1 MSDNLLDC
9 FIKVAPYI
17 NELTLSDL
25 AVAVTDTE
33 KYVYYQP
40 GETLDHQVDSGT
52 FLKENSL
59 VMKAMN
65 GKKRVVTRVD
75 NKDLFGV
82 KYIGIAIPIIEN
94 NEVLGSV
101 FFGESTARQ
110 DALREMADELAANTE
125 DLSASSEEIA
135 AQAQQL
141 SALLGEL
148 ENYSDQSYKE
158 MENIGEV
165 SEFINDISSRTNMLG
180 INAAIEVARVGAEGA
195 GFGVVADEI
204 RDLSNQSSESVED
217 IKQIL
222 DSLETK
228 SLDIKNSANS
238 ANNVAE
244 EQAKVLE
251 NIASATEE
259 IKMQIDE
266 LADMA
271 DDLIKDS
278 KGGKCS

>member
-52 FLKENSL
+52 LLKENSL

-180 INAAIEVARVGAEGA
+180 INAAIEAARVGAEGA

-251 NIASATEE
+251 NIAAATEE
-259 IKMQIDE
+259 IKMQVDE

-271 DDLIKDS
+271 DNLITDS
-278 KGGKCS
+278 KGG

>member
-1 MSDNLLDC
+1 LLDS
-9 FIKVAPYI
+9 FIKIAPFI
-17 NELTLSDL
+17 NKLTLSDI
-25 AVAVTDTE
+25 AVAVTDRE
-33 KYVYYQP
+33 KYLYYQP
-40 GETLDHQVDSGT
+40 GESLDHQVDSGT
-52 FLKENSL
+52 LLKDDSI
-59 VMKAMN
+59 VMKAM
-65 GKKRVVTRVD
+65 KKRKRVVTRVD
-75 NKDLFGV
+75 NINLFGV
-82 KYIGIAIPIIEN
+82 RYIGIAVPVFEN
-94 NEVLGSV
+94 NEVVGAV

-110 DALREMADELAANTE
+110 DSLREMADELAANTE

-148 ENYSDQSYKE
+148 ERYSDQSYQE

-165 SEFINDISSRTNMLG
+165 SEFISTISSKTNMLG
-180 INAAIEVARVGAEGA
+180 INAAIEAARVGAEGA

-204 RDLSNQSSESVED
+204 RNLSNQSSESVED
-217 IKQIL
+217 IQNL
-222 DSLETK
+222 LNSLEKK
-228 SLDIKNSANS
+228 SLEIKDSANS

-251 NIASATEE
+251 NIAASTEE

-266 LADMA
+266 LAEMA

-278 KGGKCS
+278 KEAKNVS

>member
-52 FLKENSL
+52 LLKENSL

-180 INAAIEVARVGAEGA
+180 INAAIEAARVGAEGA

-204 RDLSNQSSESVED
+204 RDLSNKSSESVED
-217 IKQIL
+217 IKEIL

-251 NIASATEE
+251 NIAAATEE
-259 IKMQIDE
+259 IKMQVDE

-271 DDLIKDS
+271 DNLITDS
-278 KGGKCS
+278 KGGKK

>member
-1 MSDNLLDC
+1 
-9 FIKVAPYI
+9 
-17 NELTLSDL
+17 
-25 AVAVTDTE
+25 
-33 KYVYYQP
+33 
-40 GETLDHQVDSGT
+40 
-52 FLKENSL
+52 
-59 VMKAMN
+59 
-65 GKKRVVTRVD
+65 
-75 NKDLFGV
+75 
-82 KYIGIAIPIIEN
+82 
-94 NEVLGSV
+94 
-101 FFGESTARQ
+101 
-110 DALREMADELAANTE
+110 
-125 DLSASSEEIA
+125 
-135 AQAQQL
+135 
-141 SALLGEL
+141 
-148 ENYSDQSYKE
+148 

-180 INAAIEVARVGAEGA
+180 INAAIEAARVGAEGA

-251 NIASATEE
+251 NIAAATEE
-259 IKMQIDE
+259 IKMQVDE

-271 DDLIKDS
+271 DNLITDS
-278 KGGKCS
+278 KGG

>member
-1 MSDNLLDC
+1 MSDNLLDS
-9 FIKVAPYI
+9 FMKVAPHI
-17 NELTLSDL
+17 NGLTLSDL
-25 AVAVTDTE
+25 AVAITDTE
-33 KYVYYQP
+33 KYIYYQA
-40 GETLDHQVDSGT
+40 GETLDHQVDIGT
-52 FLKENSL
+52 LLKKDSL
-59 VMKAMN
+59 VMQAMN
-65 GKKRVVTRVD
+65 RKKRVVTRVD
-75 NKDLFGV
+75 NEDLFGV

-135 AQAQQL
+135 AQAEEL
-141 SALLGEL
+141 SALLNEL
-148 ENYSDQSYKE
+148 ENYSDDSYKE
-158 MENIGEV
+158 MGNIGEV

-180 INAAIEVARVGAEGA
+180 INAAIEAARVGAEGA

-217 IKQIL
+217 IKQL
-222 DSLETK
+222 LSSLENK
-228 SLDIKNSANS
+228 SLEIKDSANS

-251 NIASATEE
+251 NIAAATEE
-259 IKMQIDE
+259 IKMQVDE

-278 KGGKCS
+278 KGG